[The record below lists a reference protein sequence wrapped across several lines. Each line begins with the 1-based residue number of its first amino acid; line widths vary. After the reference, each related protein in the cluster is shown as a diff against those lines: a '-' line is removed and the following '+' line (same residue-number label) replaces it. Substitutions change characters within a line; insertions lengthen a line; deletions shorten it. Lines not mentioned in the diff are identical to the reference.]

1 MLIALTGL
9 HGAGKTYFASNVPI
23 KFGFKVY
30 NKKEIIQYICKEKT
44 GRSDWRQWYKEQFNK
59 DAYKITEMIL
69 SYIDLNNNNIL
80 DSVHSD
86 LEWQIISSIV
96 PNSEI
101 VGIVTPEFIREQRR
115 EVEDEEKD
123 KQRIKYWHNGGGCL
137 MTYLSWTFNGGAS
150 LELNERLFAEFL
162 DYLHKKQ
169 LSIKGNCVQFSDN
182 KDERIRELIR
192 ENQLLEEKLKKAKQM
207 LNEYDNKCN
216 KNKTLEE
223 DKLEK

>member
-101 VGIVTPEFIREQRR
+101 VGYT
-115 EVEDEEKD
+115 
-123 KQRIKYWHNGGGCL
+123 RIY
-137 MTYLSWTFNGGAS
+137 
-150 LELNERLFAEFL
+150 
-162 DYLHKKQ
+162 
-169 LSIKGNCVQFSDN
+169 
-182 KDERIRELIR
+182 
-192 ENQLLEEKLKKAKQM
+192 
-207 LNEYDNKCN
+207 
-216 KNKTLEE
+216 
-223 DKLEK
+223 